1 MSKSLSLT
9 LIFDW
14 ECPLSEFSFFDV
26 NSGKSYF
33 HENESDLF
41 LAAYKSGIERQ
52 LQEITDT
59 KFHVTVYFSGPF
71 LEQLASCDPAIIKV
85 IKAAKHI
92 EILGGTYHH
101 SLVSLFSK
109 THFQKEIDWHQQLT
123 KKHFGKKPKTFL
135 NTSNIYFNDLS
146 EMLAEA
152 GYQST
157 FTGAIDWYLG
167 DKKHQRIFSSRANE
181 VFKLM
186 LTNQDNGH
194 TLFHDPEVINNFI
207 QLTSQQLE
215 DFGGW
220 KELVRKTKAKAEIVS
235 ITEQLQASPS
245 DTYNIRQPI
254 SSAYG
259 DINLDQL
266 KSYPLQESWLKQLYG
281 LENSLVK
288 KPEDLQKKWSKLGSF
303 GVLKSLNP
311 DLGQNETNSSYDVYQ
326 SLINILS
333 DLQLKL

>member
-33 HENESDLF
+33 PENESDLF
-41 LAAYKSGIERQ
+41 LAEYKSDMDRQ
-52 LQEITDT
+52 LKEITDT
-59 KFHVTVYFSGPF
+59 KLPVSIYFSGPC
-71 LEQLASCDPAIIKV
+71 LEQLASCDPEIIKT

-92 EILGGTYHH
+92 EILGGTYNH

-109 THFQKEIDWHQQLT
+109 THFQKEMSWHQQLI
-123 KKHFGKKPKTFL
+123 KKHFGKKPKTFF
-135 NTSNIYFNDLS
+135 NTTNIYFNDLAEQLS
-146 EMLAEA
+146 ES

-167 DKKHQRIFSSRANE
+167 DKKYQRIFSSRTKE
-181 VFKLM
+181 DFKLM

-194 TLFHDPEVINNFI
+194 TLFHDHEVIHNFM

-235 ITEQLQASPS
+235 ITEQLKAAPS

-259 DINLDQL
+259 DVDLEQL

-281 LENSLVK
+281 LEASLVK
-288 KPEDLQKKWSKLGSF
+288 KPEDLQKKWSRLGSF

-311 DLGQNETNSSYDVYQ
+311 DLDQNETNSSYDVYQ
-326 SLINILS
+326 SLINMLS
-333 DLQLKL
+333 DLHLKL